1 MRRGG
6 WERYTRSLS
15 VQPEPVF
22 VPSLPDM
29 MTIVFQGCVDV
40 GNLFGS

>member
-1 MRRGG
+1 VRSGG

-29 MTIVFQGCVDV
+29 VTPVFQGCVDA